1 MSFLWAGIL
10 LVSLGCNLHLFLWSG
25 FAIIVLPAS
34 VTCYALPNLNSIVLI
49 PILQSK
55 EQEEKKKDT
64 VQTVRDALISKK
76 VESRE
81 QEHAPVSDDYPEDEN
96 EEDFDNRMRS
106 QILKK
111 RRELGDVPRETS
123 KAGSIFCSSFKFLL
137 ESWLS

>member
-1 MSFLWAGIL
+1 MFAQCLFWAGIL
-10 LVSLGCNLHLFLWSG
+10 LVSLGCDLHLILCSG

-34 VTCYALPNLNSIVLI
+34 VTSNALPNLNSIVLI
-49 PILQSK
+49 LILQSK

-64 VQTVRDALISKK
+64 VQSVRDALISKK

-123 KAGSIFCSSFKFLL
+123 KAGSIFC
-137 ESWLS
+137 

>member
-1 MSFLWAGIL
+1 L
-10 LVSLGCNLHLFLWSG
+10 LCS
-25 FAIIVLPAS
+25 AKPAS

-49 PILQSK
+49 HILQSK

-81 QEHAPVSDDYPEDEN
+81 QEHALVSDDYPEDEN